1 MLHYLIHYKLSNEE
15 MTMTLKQADRIARRL
30 GLVRGRGTYLGAPF
44 WVRPGHP
51 AIITRARLVEI
62 VNGDKQ

>member
-1 MLHYLIHYKLSNEE
+1 
-15 MTMTLKQADRIARRL
+15 MTLKQADKAAREL
-30 GLVRGRGTYLGAPF
+30 GLIRGKGTYNGAAF

-62 VNGDKQ
+62 VNGG